1 MRLTLC
7 VILQLIGV
15 GNLIGGFAHAQE
27 PPAYGPPIS
36 LSQAFQVLEAA
47 KAEAEKQK
55 WPVAIA
61 VVDGGG
67 HLVAFYRLDNTQYG
81 SVDVAIAKAK
91 SAALFRRPTKAFE
104 DILAGGGSNLRI
116 LKVEGAIP
124 VEGGVPIL
132 LSGKIIGAIGVSGV
146 KSNEDGIIAQ
156 AGAAAIK

>member
-1 MRLTLC
+1 MRF
-7 VILQLIGV
+7 
-15 GNLIGGFAHAQE
+15 NLWIVLLGFGFSNLFSGFAQAQD
-27 PPAYGPPIS
+27 PPAYGPPIT
-36 LSQAFQVLEAA
+36 LSQALQAVEAA

-81 SVDVAIAKAK
+81 SVEVAIAKAK

-104 DILAGGGSNLRI
+104 DILAGGGANLRI
-116 LKVEGAIP
+116 LKVEGAVP

-132 LSGKIIGAIGVSGV
+132 RGGKIIGAIGVSGV

-156 AGAAAIK
+156 AGAAAVK